1 LSSID
6 SAGRAIEAVVHLE
19 LLLGTEG
26 CLIEETR
33 VAVKALSVRAEMQ
46 RLALRAGFK
55 VGHPSR
61 SHMCEGTNFR

>member
-33 VAVKALSVRAEMQ
+33 VAVKALSGGRKCS
-46 RLALRAGFK
+46 ALR
-55 VGHPSR
+55 
-61 SHMCEGTNFR
+61 